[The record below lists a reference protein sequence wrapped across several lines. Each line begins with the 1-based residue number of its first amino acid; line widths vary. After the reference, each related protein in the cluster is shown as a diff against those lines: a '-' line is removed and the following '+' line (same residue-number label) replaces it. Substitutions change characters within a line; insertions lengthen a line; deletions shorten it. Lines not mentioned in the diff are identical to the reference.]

1 MVKKCRELLEGKES
15 GDGAEERG
23 EESERPNSGKL
34 IGSISPL

>member
-23 EESERPNSGKL
+23 EVTPKSGFYVKL
-34 IGSISPL
+34 F